1 MELISVKQR
10 SELLKDVRETLKL
23 EHRDFYA
30 VDADDLALFVA
41 GDLDAVAASYQ
52 VWADS
57 VAEMEQAGEHLR
69 RVRVISEPLSD
80 YQRMAV
86 QFSGPAVDAGEDLR
100 WLPRR
105 LTSTLPLPGNDF
117 FVLDGHTALF
127 NVMDGNGDRAEIQLY
142 TEPEVVKLCLEAF
155 EAAWAVAIPHR
166 EYKPT

>member
-1 MELISVKQR
+1 MISVKQR

-23 EHRDFYA
+23 EQRDFYA
-30 VDADDLALFVA
+30 VDAEDLALFLA

-117 FVLDGHTALF
+117 FVLDSHTALF
-127 NVMDGNGDRAEIQLY
+127 NVMDGDGHRSEIQLY